1 MYILAECDIPNVVTG
16 ILSQVYKIILVLVPI
31 GIVVFGSIDF
41 IKAIAAKDTN
51 AIAASTKTFISR
63 LIAGGITFFV
73 LVIVTWLFRIV
84 LSSLDDTNSA
94 MDCALKI
101 LGGQANSSQSNFN
114 WIQDTADTVTNGAN
128 CANECASYYKSNS
141 ALQCC
146 QNYCR
151 SGQIKFNASE
161 ANCG

>member
-31 GIVVFGSIDF
+31 GIVVFGSMDF

-94 MDCALKI
+94 MNCALQI
-101 LGGQANSSQSNFN
+101 LGGQASSSQSHFD
-114 WIQDTADTVTNGAN
+114 WIKDTADTVTNQTN
-128 CANECASYYKSNS
+128 CTYDCTNYYQSNS
-141 ALQCC
+141 AVQCC

-151 SGQIKFNASE
+151 SGQKFNASE